1 LLAVQMLSSLPTI
14 TTTNDSHHLALQ
26 VLPQSEEFL
35 SSSLAL
41 VVHLRTP
48 SMRLYLAVNFEL
60 MLNMV

>member
-1 LLAVQMLSSLPTI
+1 VLVEPMLSSPPTI
-14 TTTNDSHHLALQ
+14 TTTNDSHRLALQ

-41 VVHLRTP
+41 VVHLRTHL
-48 SMRLYLAVNFEL
+48 MYRWLAANFEL